1 MLNLDMI
8 PIGLSRYKTVIK
20 LPLILTDHM
29 IFSIMT
35 FKRVKIR
42 HEKLFESTKK
52 SKLLN
57 YLRESFNVKNG

>member
-1 MLNLDMI
+1 MA
-8 PIGLSRYKTVIK
+8 
-20 LPLILTDHM
+20 LISTDHM
-29 IFSIMT
+29 ILSIMT

-57 YLRESFNVKNG
+57 YLPESFNVKNG